1 MTCSSPECSLPVD
14 EAGLCF
20 AHKAAAIADAL
31 CVVAAKRKAVSV
43 TVGGASVTMHPDGFD
58 YGDVTGEAPRVEMRE
73 ASGVEHEPS
82 VRELVNESP
91 VDEGTLF
98 AASEGT
104 VPTEDT

>member
-31 CVVAAKRKAVSV
+31 CVVAAKRKAMSL
-43 TVGGASVTMHPDGFD
+43 TVGGASVTMHPEGFIIE
-58 YGDVTGEAPRVEMRE
+58 DVTGGEPPRVERE
-73 ASGVEHEPS
+73 TPGVEHEPS